1 MSDKII
7 ITKVGSVDPVIS
19 VKHPLMPSPTPPV
32 VSHSGGKKQSRHR
45 TFPKS
50 SLKTARVKPVSDPA
64 KAPPLKKSMRKH
76 TVRLLTDKGMRRHKK
91 TIRRKLSKLSDE
103 KVKQLVMKAGLLKN
117 SNTPPALMREML
129 EGGMIA
135 GFISL
140 D

>member
-19 VKHPLMPSPTPPV
+19 VKHPLMPSPTPQ
-32 VSHSGGKKQSRHR
+32 VSHSGGKRQSRHR

-64 KAPPLKKSMRKH
+64 KAPPFKKSIRKH
-76 TVRLLTDKGMRRHKK
+76 TVRLLTEKGMRRHKK

-103 KVKQLVMKAGLLKN
+103 KVKHLVMKAGLLKN
-117 SNTPPALMREML
+117 SNTPPGLMREML